1 MSNSNNNSWKRVGG
15 FSRTGTQNYVRTT
28 DAAMGGTT
36 FGPTDISHNSGNTT
50 LRIGNN
56 AGVVFVNGD
65 IDMNGGPNVV
75 APINRIRN
83 VRDPIMDQ
91 DVATKF
97 YVDKTIDALVNRPEE
112 RGPTGANGP
121 PGIGAPGQAGEEGPT
136 GATGCTGAVGPAG
149 SVIGVTGATGTGGAT
164 GATGAA
170 GAMGA
175 TGPVGSPGSKGD
187 QGEQGIQG
195 IQGSNGTILWLNPDG
210 DSTSDQLIT
219 DSYLLSQTPINST
232 MRTVGPI
239 SVSATYG
246 NANKIVPGSRFYN
259 TARKMSDLAVVPSG
273 VWVLNIYANVP
284 SNSDA
289 NQVSLYAALFMIS
302 GTTNQPSPDS
312 LVIETKDGGDS
323 GYYPPRAAYLP
334 DHVKYIGKSWTNVEN
349 VLTDNTTGTVI
360 NSTARKLYKIE
371 LPVEFI
377 TLKDSA
383 GNRENVYV
391 QLQIY
396 VKNTKAANQ
405 TANVSLYFQTEL
417 NSNETT
423 YSYLQTTFGA
433 IGLQGTQGATGATG
447 PRGFEGSTGSI
458 GIAGKTGSGG
468 PTGST
473 GANGPAGP
481 QGPTGP
487 TGPGG
492 SSSSFG
498 VQYAVQYRA
507 NAGSSTDASGTFG
520 GNANFRF
527 QPTASTT
534 NVSDASAGTVIMN
547 DLACRSIHSSF
558 YVEDPSITGSNIRPR
573 TFVKGGEPGGGYIV
587 LASGRDATTGG
598 TTSTPA
604 TVTDI
609 THGIKIV
616 HNIDDIVPPAY
627 PTATINLHHGSKSS
641 ARIGMKFDVSN
652 GHVIAGQD
660 KFCIVN
666 TTGAVGVGGMTPN
679 EMIDSGQSTLN
690 RALHVSGNVMVGTH
704 PGTTPSASS
713 PASSAMIML
722 NRPTTAP
729 TTTAYPGLYH
739 RSVTGTSASTLDLPS
754 GTSGLGITSSDYI
767 TFQTGG
773 ATQSN
778 SIVINGAGHVS
789 VVGRTN
795 LNGAVSVGKNFVDV
809 ETHDSLRPVMDVSGT
824 MSLSATTTNYTDNPR
839 IKLISK
845 SIQRNLDIPSITT
858 SSTTNEIR
866 GVIPSLDS
874 GFLRL
879 SAQTPANSC
888 IDLIGI
894 NTTNSSRFNNSVRFS
909 TGGSDA
915 MIINGSGNVGIGT
928 TAPNARLDVSGAS
941 SVAAARL
948 MSTSTSGTALI
959 TIGRVGVNNAAPTT
973 DLDVGGS
980 VRVIGNID
988 MNNTG
993 RIVNVV
999 NPVNNQDAATKLYVD
1014 NVTSG
1019 IATTTFVTNTISS
1032 GSATNNPTISDS
1044 GNVSANYRVV
1054 FSNTSSGRAGLLSD
1068 GELFYNPNA
1077 NILYAGTFSGALSG
1091 TASYANSAGSAS
1103 SSTYATYANR
1113 ADGRQF
1119 SINGGPSYGS
1129 NIPTDSMFDI
1139 YDQGWGYGARMRMR
1153 TYAGNGLTI
1162 GAHAYGES
1170 YVWNEQSYNIGFGT
1184 SGARRMTLT
1193 TSGTLDM
1200 NSSTRITNMPDPS
1213 SDQDA
1218 ATRGFITRNCDF
1230 NIYTSRWTMNYWYGL
1245 PSMDMRNYD
1254 YEFDIH
1260 YEGIYNYV
1268 WTYWKFNYSDYPN
1281 TSTSTVY
1288 YPNTGNSTGGER
1300 IDVVNWNQTSNYW
1313 NYTVSSGYHPYGDH
1327 DIVMTYRFHAL
1338 SSDTW
1343 IIYSVNEA
1351 PMMFRAN
1358 SWQGYTQPYGGAYI
1372 RWMIFNVGGNTS
1384 SWAPYVMMIRGG
1396 NYQYNHNYQIAIRQV
1411 KRLGI

>member
-36 FGPTDISHNSGNTT
+36 FGPTDISYNSGNTT

-65 IDMNGGPNVV
+65 IDMNGGPTVV

-97 YVDKTIDALVNRPEE
+97 YVDKTIDALVLNRQE

-121 PGIGAPGQAGEEGPT
+121 PGIGEAGQAGEEGPT
-136 GATGCTGAVGPAG
+136 GATGCTGARGPAG
-149 SVIGVTGATGTGGAT
+149 SVIGVTGATGVGGVT

-175 TGPVGSPGSKGD
+175 TGPVGPAGLKGD

-302 GTTNQPSPDS
+302 GTINQPSPDS

-334 DHVKYIGKSWTNVEN
+334 DHVKYIGKSWTNVDN

-371 LPVEFI
+371 MPVEFI

-417 NSNETT
+417 NTNETT

-433 IGLQGTQGATGATG
+433 IGLQGTQGSTGATG
-447 PRGFEGSTGSI
+447 PRGFEGSTGSV
-458 GIAGKTGSGG
+458 GVAGRTGSGG

-507 NAGSSTDASGTFG
+507 NPGSSTDASGTFG

-534 NVSDASAGTVIMN
+534 NMSDASAGTVIMN

-558 YVEDPSITGSNIRPR
+558 YVEDPSISGSNIRPR
-573 TFVKGGEPGGGYIV
+573 TFVKGGEPGGGYVV

-627 PTATINLHHGSKSS
+627 PSATINLHHGSKSS

-704 PGTTPSASS
+704 PGSAVSS

-722 NRPTTAP
+722 NRPTSAP

-739 RSVTGTSASTLDLPS
+739 RNVTGASATSLDLPS

-773 ATQSN
+773 ASQSN

-789 VVGRTN
+789 VVNRTN

-824 MSLSATTTNYTDNPR
+824 MSLSANTTSYTDNPR

-845 SIQRNLDIPSITT
+845 SFLRNLDIPAAST
-858 SSTTNEIR
+858 SSTSNEIR
-866 GVIPSLDS
+866 GVVPSLDT

-888 IDLIGI
+888 IDLIGS
-894 NTTNSSRFNNSVRFS
+894 NTTNSSRFNNSIRVS
-909 TGGSDA
+909 TGGLDA

-928 TAPNARLDVSGAS
+928 TAPTSRLDVSGAS
-941 SVAAARL
+941 SVAAARI
-948 MSTSTSGTALI
+948 MSTATSGTALI
-959 TIGRVGVNNAAPTT
+959 TTGRVGVNNAAPTT

-980 VRVIGNID
+980 VRVTGNVD

-993 RIVNVV
+993 RIVNIV
-999 NPVNNQDAATKLYVD
+999 NPTNNQDAATKIYVD
-1014 NVTSG
+1014 NITAGIANTTYVTS
-1019 IATTTFVTNTISS
+1019 VLSS
-1032 GSATNNPTISDS
+1032 GSLTNNPTISDS

-1054 FSNTSSGRAGLLSD
+1054 FSNTSSGRASLLSD

-1077 NILYAGTFSGALSG
+1077 NILYAGTFSGTLSG

-1103 SSTYATYANR
+1103 SSTFSTYSNR

-1119 SINGGPSYGS
+1119 FINGGSGYGNQAPSV
-1129 NIPTDSMFDI
+1129 DSMFDI
-1139 YDQGWGYGARMRMR
+1139 LDQGWGYGARMRLR
-1153 TYAGNGLTI
+1153 TYGGNGLTI

-1218 ATRGFITRNCDF
+1218 ATRGFITRNCNF

-1245 PSMDMRNYD
+1245 PSLDMRNYD

-1260 YEGIYNYV
+1260 YENIGNYI

-1281 TSTSTVY
+1281 TASSTVY

-1300 IDVVNWNQTSNYW
+1300 IDVANWNQTSNYW
-1313 NYTVSSGYHPYGDH
+1313 NYTVSSGFHSFGNQ

-1338 SSDTW
+1338 SQDTW
-1343 IIYSVNEA
+1343 IIYSAIEA
-1351 PMMFRAN
+1351 PMMFRRD
-1358 SWQGYTQPYGGAYI
+1358 SWQGWWQPHGGAYV
-1372 RWMIFNVGGNTS
+1372 RWMIFQIGGNTS
-1384 SWAPYVMMIRGG
+1384 LWAPYVMMIRGG
-1396 NYQYNHNYQIAIRQV
+1396 NYQNYHNYQISIRQV